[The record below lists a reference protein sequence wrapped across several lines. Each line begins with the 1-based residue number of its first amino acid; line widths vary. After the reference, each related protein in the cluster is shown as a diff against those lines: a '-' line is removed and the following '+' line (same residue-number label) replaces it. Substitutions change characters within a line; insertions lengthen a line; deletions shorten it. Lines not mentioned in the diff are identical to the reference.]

1 MLHSTLCVFVLVAFS
16 VSSSLPTSQ
25 MECHKSLFYFVV
37 GIFSFVS
44 LSLSTANPCDSIQ
57 MFLPLICL
65 YCWMSAA
72 AGLFKVSHIQLNPA
86 SALAAL
92 PGSIILFQVSHIQHC
107 IVSPQASS
115 PAQYR
120 TWPDSSSEL
129 LMKVLP
135 RNINGCSSK
144 SK

>member
-1 MLHSTLCVFVLVAFS
+1 MLHSTVCVFVFVAFS

-44 LSLSTANPCDSIQ
+44 LSLSTANPCDYIQ
-57 MFLPLICL
+57 MFLPLLCL

-115 PAQYR
+115 LAQYR

-129 LMKVLP
+129 PIKVL
-135 RNINGCSSK
+135 
-144 SK
+144 

>member
-1 MLHSTLCVFVLVAFS
+1 MLHSTLCVFVFVAFS

-57 MFLPLICL
+57 MFLPLLCL

-72 AGLFKVSHIQLNPA
+72 AGLFQVSHIQLGRPF
-86 SALAAL
+86 SL
-92 PGSIILFQVSHIQHC
+92 ILHLLHC
-107 IVSPQASS
+107 IVSHQAG
-115 PAQYR
+115 
-120 TWPDSSSEL
+120 L
-129 LMKVLP
+129 N
-135 RNINGCSSK
+135 NIVPSVPYSTLHCKPPSLKPGSISDMA
-144 SK
+144 

>member
-1 MLHSTLCVFVLVAFS
+1 MAFS

-44 LSLSTANPCDSIQ
+44 LSLSTANPCDSIR
-57 MFLPLICL
+57 MFLPPT
-65 YCWMSAA
+65 
-72 AGLFKVSHIQLNPA
+72 PA
-86 SALAAL
+86 SSVGCQRPLVCSKCPIFSL
-92 PGSIILFQVSHIQHC
+92 ILHLLWLHCSIILFQVSHIQHC

-135 RNINGCSSK
+135 RNINDCSSK